1 MLNLATEKAK
11 VLADD
16 FEKATG
22 SAAEL
27 ARIEKEQNQ
36 KIGEEI
42 DKMVKDELERQALQA
57 RASKMETNLAD
68 LEARRMR
75 SEIIGASDVFNRNFN
90 AGLEKDP
97 TVQAIEKQTEELKE
111 VMESLKELN

>member
-1 MLNLATEKAK
+1 M
-11 VLADD
+11 
-16 FEKATG
+16 
-22 SAAEL
+22 
-27 ARIEKEQNQ
+27 
-36 KIGEEI
+36 IGDEFGV
-42 DKMVKDELERQALQA
+42 MVKDELERQALNA
-57 RASKMETNLAD
+57 KASEMQSNLAD